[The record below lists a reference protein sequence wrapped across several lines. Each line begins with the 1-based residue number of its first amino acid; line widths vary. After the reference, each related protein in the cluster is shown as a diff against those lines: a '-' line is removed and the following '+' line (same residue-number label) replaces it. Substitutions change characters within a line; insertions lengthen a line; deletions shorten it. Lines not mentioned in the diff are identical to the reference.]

1 MDDMRTPLNHVRG
14 LGSAKT
20 GTAHFWV
27 QRLTAFAN
35 VPLTLFLIASLLAL
49 IGADYLTV
57 RSYLANPLVAIL
69 LLLLILSGAWHMCIG
84 MRVIIEDYAH
94 GPGAKVALLIA
105 NIFFSATV
113 ALASIYA
120 VLKIGLKS

>member
-1 MDDMRTPLNHVRG
+1 MGDMRTPLKHVRG

-20 GTAHFWV
+20 GTAHFWI

-35 VPLTLFLIASLLAL
+35 VPLALFLIASLLAL

-69 LLLLILSGAWHMCIG
+69 LLLLVLSGTWHMCIG
-84 MRVIIEDYAH
+84 MQVIIEDYVQRPKK
-94 GPGAKVALLIA
+94 GR
-105 NIFFSATV
+105 FTSAP
-113 ALASIYA
+113 SA
-120 VLKIGLKS
+120 VT